1 MENSAHFN
9 KGNRTDIAFVFSV
22 PGQEEE
28 KNGKP
33 VSGITGDNLDRLL
46 KLLEI
51 EYSNKYEFR
60 ITNSY
65 DKPLYKAKDGKTEAS
80 VEIIQ
85 EPKNIERLFKE
96 LTDIEKYIIFF
107 GDKSMSASIYL
118 TSLKAKFVFC
128 KHLGLQ
134 SINQIDRDLE
144 GNKLLPKQ
152 SINTEKRLELL
163 AEYIKQQ
170 MCD

>member
-28 KNGKP
+28 KNNIP
-33 VSGITGDNLDRLL
+33 VSGQTGKNLDTLL
-46 KLLEI
+46 KFLKI
-51 EYSNKYEFR
+51 NPIDKYEYR

-65 DKPLYKAKDGKTEAS
+65 DKVLYKAKHGKTEAS
-80 VEIIQ
+80 VEDIQ
-85 EPKNIERLFKE
+85 ESKNIERLIEE
-96 LTDIEKYIIFF
+96 LKDIEKYIIFF
-107 GDKSMSASIYL
+107 GDKAMSASIYL
-118 TSLKAKFVFC
+118 TSLKAKFIFC

-134 SINQIDRDLE
+134 SINQIDRDKE
-144 GNKLLPKQ
+144 GNILLPKKPG
-152 SINTEKRLELL
+152 NTEKRLDLL
-163 AEYIKQQ
+163 ADYIKQQ